1 MPWLTPNE
9 PPEETDCRRL
19 LIPADSGWLALIS
32 GALTELT
39 YTYNWQ
45 EFGDLTPAET
55 VAKMREIIG
64 GYYDV
69 PCSTCTLP
77 GGGSIIRIGSGG
89 HIEELGDDGS
99 WGSPTGDY
107 VIPPPDARSGG
118 SPADLKCLAAKNAV
132 NVLEQLYE
140 TLSEQW
146 ASHVSEAEALTEF
159 TIAAIALVG
168 FEFAP
173 ITFAIAAFFEV
184 AFAAL
189 YTALEYLGADLWD
202 EAFTNQMVCFLF
214 ECATDTD
221 GVITFDWDC
230 FVAKLNTLTDNFGL
244 TEIQIR
250 LYIQVTYMLYFIGG
264 VDGLNLAGGTTA
276 ITSGSCDYCSPWCY
290 EWDFTVDD
298 GGWQARTGFG
308 ITVGHYVASTGWQP
322 DVHED
327 GCSQHAYTYLYL
339 AIPEASNIAAVEY
352 EFAEEIGSF
361 NIIVFDQNNMGHSI
375 VQRSAVANGVGFIH
389 RGDFTPVTCDVIEIT
404 INKCG
409 APSGWTQTKCRVY
422 GDGEMPAFTGGAV
435 CP

>member
-55 VAKMREIIG
+55 VAKMREIID

-89 HIEELGDDGS
+89 HLEELGDGGS

-107 VIPPPDARSGG
+107 IIPPPEARTDGTA
-118 SPADLKCLAAKNAV
+118 PDQNCLAAKNAV

-159 TIAAIALVG
+159 AVAAIALVG

-202 EAFTNQMVCFLF
+202 ANFSKQIECFLLT
-214 ECATDTD
+214 CVNNDA
-221 GVITFDWDC
+221 GVVTFDWDC
-230 FVAKLNTLTDNFGL
+230 FLAQLNTLTDSFGL
-244 TEIQIR
+244 SEVQIR

-264 VDGLNLAGGTTA
+264 VDGLNLAARTTE
-276 ITSGSCDYCSPWCY
+276 ITNDDCSFCDLPWCY
-290 EWDFTVDD
+290 TWDFTASN
-298 GGWQARTGFG
+298 GGWTPQVISGLDFATYSAGNGWGAR
-308 ITVGHYVASTGWQP
+308 IQS
-322 DVHED
+322 D
-327 GCSQHAYTYLYL
+327 GCSNHAYWYIEK
-339 AIPEASNIAAVEY
+339 AVSPSASNWESIEVEY
-352 EFAEEIGSF
+352 ASAVGSF
-361 NIIVFDQNNMGHSI
+361 DGLAMYQIKSG
-375 VQRSAVANGVGFIH
+375 SAVNTSAFTNGSTTTH
-389 RGDFTPVTCDVIEIT
+389 DATLAPVDTDTLRINL
-404 INKCG
+404 NKCG
-409 APSGWTQTKCRVY
+409 MTQLYIVRITVRGV
-422 GDGEMPAFTGGAV
+422 GENPFGTDN
-435 CP
+435 CE